1 MTETLTQVLNKGTNE
16 ELLELLKLFE
26 KQLTSSVTS
35 EDLTVTDSNRNA
47 KITLIEKELRE
58 FGGNSFINLFRG
70 EGPEYDEI
78 VFDVAKKFKI
88 STSGISIP
96 ETEERI
102 FCVILQKALD
112 GMSEEERAEFFK
124 TYSIDQKTPLTG
136 QALTAAM
143 MAIFKAGG
151 FKSYQLMLSVV
162 NAVWKFIFGK
172 GLTLAANSA
181 LSKVLS
187 VLTGPIGWV
196 ITIIWTTLDIS
207 GPAYRVTIPA
217 VLYVAMLRH
226 KP

>member
-1 MTETLTQVLNKGTNE
+1 MAETLIQVLNKGTNE

-26 KQLTSSVTS
+26 KQLTSSVAS
-35 EDLTVTDSNRNA
+35 EDLTVTDSNRTA
-47 KITLIEKELRE
+47 KIMLIEKELRE

-78 VFDVAKKFKI
+78 VCDVAAKFKI
-88 STSGISIP
+88 ATSGISIS
-96 ETEERI
+96 ELEERI
-102 FCVILQKALD
+102 FCVILQKALE
-112 GMSEEERAEFFK
+112 GMSEEERADFFK
-124 TYSIDQKTPLTG
+124 TCSIDQKTPLKG
-136 QALTAAM
+136 QVLTAAIM
-143 MAIFKAGG
+143 GIFKAGG
-151 FKSYQLMLSVV
+151 FKSYQLMLTVV

-181 LSKVLS
+181 LTKALS
-187 VLTGPIGWV
+187 VITGPIGWV

-226 KP
+226 KL